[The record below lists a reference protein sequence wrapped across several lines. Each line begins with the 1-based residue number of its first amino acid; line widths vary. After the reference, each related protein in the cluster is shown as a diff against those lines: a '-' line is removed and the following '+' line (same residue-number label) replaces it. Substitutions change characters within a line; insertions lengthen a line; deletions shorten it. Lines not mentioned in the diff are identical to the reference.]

1 MAASTPKAL
10 ATRERILQ
18 AADTLF
24 YLHGYNATGLDRI
37 ISEAGITKGNFYYHF
52 KSKEAL
58 AIAALERHFEQI
70 GSDIA
75 SNAMANHTSPLNRLF
90 AILNLMASRQ
100 LEQYKSGHICG
111 CYFGNFTLEMSIES
125 KIVRSKVHRI
135 FEQFQEVFSG
145 LLEEAAKAGEISTS
159 IQPGETAKVIL
170 SLMEGAILLDKAGQ
184 KPQAVANAIEFIK
197 HYLKPPLTE

>member
-1 MAASTPKAL
+1 MATPTPKAL

-24 YLHGYNATGLDRI
+24 YLHGYNATGLDHI

-70 GSDIA
+70 GSAIA
-75 SNAMANHTSPLNRLF
+75 SNAIAHHTSPLDRLF
-90 AILNLMASRQ
+90 AILGLITSRQ
-100 LEQYKSGHICG
+100 MEQYKSGHICG
-111 CYFGNFTLEMSIES
+111 CYFGNFTLEMSIGS
-125 KIVRSKVHRI
+125 KAVRSKVHRI
-135 FEQFQEVFSG
+135 FEQFQEVFSE
-145 LLEEAAKAGEISTS
+145 LLEQAAKAGEISTS
-159 IQPGETAKVIL
+159 IQPDETANVIL

-184 KPQAVANAIEFIK
+184 KPQAIANAIEFIK
-197 HYLKPPLTE
+197 HHLTPPSTE